1 MSGMSSVGGRG
12 VYEAGD
18 QRNVKDS
25 EVKHADRYKEGQPN
39 SHVAIDSSTQT
50 YAGMSAQSRTNSPER
65 RRQGTQI
72 AAGRHLLTPL
82 CLQREKEPEPISQ
95 EARDSQADPT
105 LPVSVSTAVFVR
117 DPNQRGVLQAKKHGN
132 EPSKGAKIDAEIQQ
146 EEEEMLKKKGI
157 K

>member
-1 MSGMSSVGGRG
+1 
-12 VYEAGD
+12 
-18 QRNVKDS
+18 
-25 EVKHADRYKEGQPN
+25 
-39 SHVAIDSSTQT
+39 
-50 YAGMSAQSRTNSPER
+50 MSAQSPTNSHER
-65 RRQGTQI
+65 RRQGTLI
-72 AAGRHLLTPL
+72 LPKGHLLTLL

-105 LPVSVSTAVFVR
+105 LP
-117 DPNQRGVLQAKKHGN
+117 AKKHGN

>member
-1 MSGMSSVGGRG
+1 MSGTSNVGGRG

-25 EVKHADRYKEGQPN
+25 DIKQADRYKEGQPN
-39 SHVAIDSSTQT
+39 SHLANDSSTHIH
-50 YAGMSAQSRTNSPER
+50 AGS
-65 RRQGTQI
+65 
-72 AAGRHLLTPL
+72 L
-82 CLQREKEPEPISQ
+82 REKEPEPISQ

-105 LPVSVSTAVFVR
+105 LP
-117 DPNQRGVLQAKKHGN
+117 AKKHGN

>member
-1 MSGMSSVGGRG
+1 MSGTSNVGGRG

-25 EVKHADRYKEGQPN
+25 EIKQADRYKEGQPN
-39 SHVAIDSSTQT
+39 SHLANDSST
-50 YAGMSAQSRTNSPER
+50 
-65 RRQGTQI
+65 
-72 AAGRHLLTPL
+72 H
-82 CLQREKEPEPISQ
+82 REKEPEPISQ
-95 EARDSQADPT
+95 EARDSQAEPT
-105 LPVSVSTAVFVR
+105 LP
-117 DPNQRGVLQAKKHGN
+117 AKKHGN